1 MLDVGQLS
9 DRVEIADLITSYT
22 RAIDTGEWDLL
33 DSVFTPDAQ
42 IDYTATGGIQ
52 GAFPEVKAWLA
63 EVLPMFARRQHV
75 IGQSEV
81 LLKGDVATV
90 TSYFTNPMVGIGT
103 DGAERLVE
111 FGGYYNQHLVRTGA
125 GWRCGRLTQ
134 ELVWSR

>member
-1 MLDVGQLS
+1 VLDVGQLS
-9 DRVEIADLITSYT
+9 DRIEIADLITSYT

-42 IDYTATGGIQ
+42 IDYPATGGIQ

-81 LLKGDVATV
+81 LLDGDVATV
-90 TSYFTNPMVGIGT
+90 TSYFTNPMVGLGK

-111 FGGYYNQHLVRTGA
+111 FGGYYHQHLVRTGA
-125 GWRCGRLTQ
+125 GWRCDRLTQ